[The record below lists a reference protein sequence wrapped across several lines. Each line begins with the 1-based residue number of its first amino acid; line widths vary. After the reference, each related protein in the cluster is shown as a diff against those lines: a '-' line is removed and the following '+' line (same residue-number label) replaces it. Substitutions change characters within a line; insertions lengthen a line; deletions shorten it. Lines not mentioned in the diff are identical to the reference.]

1 MIGNLPSEI
10 YTLYLDGQ
18 LNLTSLALLES
29 TSSSRSAADRYL
41 EREELEGNNDV
52 DDVLENLSI
61 IGRTCIDYVSE
72 LLASRLKE
80 VGAMLSTAT
89 NEVYSILYS
98 LHIATILHIVREAV
112 HSVPIHHIFH
122 FQ

>member
-72 LLASRLKE
+72 L
-80 VGAMLSTAT
+80 
-89 NEVYSILYS
+89 
-98 LHIATILHIVREAV
+98 
-112 HSVPIHHIFH
+112 
-122 FQ
+122 